1 MAQASAT
8 QSANERQTYNIP
20 AGPLAPALRSLASA
34 ANIALAFT
42 AEQANGKTSN
52 PVRGRFT
59 PQEALTVLLA
69 HTGLQA
75 VQLDNGGY
83 VLRVVSV
90 PAIEAVLPTVT
101 ASGHLEVADGP
112 ILGYVARRS
121 STGTKTD
128 TPILETPQSITVIGA
143 QEIET
148 LKSQSLQDALGY
160 AAGVTR
166 AEGLDRTSDSL
177 YLRGFRT
184 TGRYR
189 DGSLFTAN
197 IYDGRQEP
205 YGLERIELLKGA
217 SSAVSYTHL
226 TLPTICSV

>member
-1 MAQASAT
+1 MPANGNQKGHVRIVSASRATGSKHQTFILRPLTQAVALAFCSLALCAVLPQQAMAQASAT

-112 ILGYVARRS
+112 ILGYVC
-121 STGTKTD
+121 
-128 TPILETPQSITVIGA
+128 L
-143 QEIET
+143 
-148 LKSQSLQDALGY
+148 LY
-160 AAGVTR
+160 
-166 AEGLDRTSDSL
+166 TSPSP
-177 YLRGFRT
+177 
-184 TGRYR
+184 R
-189 DGSLFTAN
+189 D
-197 IYDGRQEP
+197 
-205 YGLERIELLKGA
+205 
-217 SSAVSYTHL
+217 
-226 TLPTICSV
+226 